1 MKFIFLLSFCVVLLS
16 ISKSEAQTQYKLERE
31 IGISEENVPEK
42 ALLTISGIDF
52 SNAKKHWYKEWSLT
66 AISYE
71 LKVKIDNKK
80 FSIEFDSLGNL
91 EDIERSVKFT
101 MLPSGP
107 KEKIINYLEKNF
119 KKFKIQKSDLQWLG
133 LNVTSQQII
142 SADNI
147 AIDNFELIIKAN
159 KNGKFSQFELLFD
172 SAGNFK
178 NEKEIIHQINNDN
191 LEY

>member
-80 FSIEFDSLGNL
+80 VTYKIVT
-91 EDIERSVKFT
+91 SV
-101 MLPSGP
+101 
-107 KEKIINYLEKNF
+107 IINMNIKN
-119 KKFKIQKSDLQWLG
+119 SVNLG
-133 LNVTSQQII
+133 EV
-142 SADNI
+142 
-147 AIDNFELIIKAN
+147 
-159 KNGKFSQFELLFD
+159 
-172 SAGNFK
+172 
-178 NEKEIIHQINNDN
+178 
-191 LEY
+191 